1 MDSGRKTKPMGA
13 TLGVLLSM
21 LLAVAA
27 DGRPSARDIDRSLNS
42 LPKDLQLKEATPQRY
57 RFTCDYFQVTP
68 TGDLIRKQ
76 RVSADYVRA
85 LPDSRVRWNNVTLA
99 EAAGFDDPFPA
110 GEKQPYAEGF
120 TYRLSDTPNMLKP
133 EFFTGFP
140 SSPTAI
146 LAKNLVWDTHMIE
159 HFGQDYLGELKL
171 NETYRPQ
178 SKPED
183 VPLAGAG
190 TFQNRQIELTW
201 LGVSKRNGELC
212 ALIQYRAYLNKL
224 NLSLGDA
231 SMKGKSSYWGEIW
244 VSLEDKQ
251 IEHATLSEDVLL
263 QFPGSQGPQLISV
276 FRQGTLE
283 KVIR

>member
-1 MDSGRKTKPMGA
+1 MRT
-13 TLGVLLSM
+13 TIGVLLSI
-21 LLAVAA
+21 LLTAA
-27 DGRPSARDIDRSLNS
+27 ASGHPPARDIDRYLTV
-42 LPKDLQLKEATPQRY
+42 LPKDLKLKEETPQRY

-76 RVSADYVRA
+76 RVSADYERA
-85 LPDSRVRWNNVTLA
+85 LPNGRVRWNNVTVA
-99 EAAGFDDPFPA
+99 EAAGFDDAFPG
-110 GEKQPYAEGF
+110 GEKQQYAEGF
-120 TYRLSDTPNMLKP
+120 TYRLADTQNMLKP

-159 HFGQDYLGELKL
+159 HFGQDHLGDLKL
-171 NETYRPQ
+171 NETYRLQ

-201 LGVSKRNGELC
+201 LGQSKRNGELC
-212 ALIQYRAYLNKL
+212 ALIQYRAFLNKL
-224 NLSLGDA
+224 NISLGDA
-231 SMKGKSSYWGEIW
+231 NMKGKSSYWGEIW
-244 VSLEDKQ
+244 VSLKDKQ
-251 IEHATLSEDVLL
+251 IEHATLYEDVLL
-263 QFPGSQGPQLISV
+263 EIPGPQGPHLITV

-283 KVIR
+283 KIVR